1 MQSGEK
7 KTAVRVDTASG
18 LRAGLKAAREE
29 MSVAERARADASIA
43 GRLRAWV
50 DHWLVRRMAAGHDR
64 HVLAAFWPIG
74 AEPDLRALLAGWS
87 DRTGLLLALP
97 IVEQRA
103 APLAF
108 RQWTPG
114 TTMLAGDFGIPEP
127 QHQVTLLPDLVL
139 VPLLGFTD
147 DGDRIGYGGGFY
159 DRTLAALR
167 DRGHAAT
174 AVGVA
179 YACSRLAPGMHNP
192 EAHDVRLHA
201 VVHEKGWVP
210 AEP

>member
-7 KTAVRVDTASG
+7 AGGRVDTASG
-18 LRAGLKAAREE
+18 LRAGLKAVRAQ
-29 MSVAERARADASIA
+29 MTVAERKAADMRLAD
-43 GRLRAWV
+43 RLRSWV
-50 DHWLVRRMAAGHDR
+50 DHWLVRRIAAGHDR

-74 AEPDLRALLAGWS
+74 AEPDLRGLLAEWAGRS
-87 DRTGLLLALP
+87 GMLLALP

-108 RQWTPG
+108 RQWTPA
-114 TTMLAGDFGIPEP
+114 TPMLAGDFGIPEP
-127 QHQVTLLPDLVL
+127 QGLLTLLPDVVL

-147 DGDRIGYGGGFY
+147 DADRIGYGGGFY

-174 AVGVA
+174 AIGVA
-179 YACSRLAPGMHNP
+179 YACCRLAPDAHRP

>member
-1 MQSGEK
+1 MQSSEK
-7 KTAVRVDTASG
+7 ADGRVDTASG
-18 LRAGLKAAREE
+18 LRAGLKAARAG
-29 MSVAERARADASIA
+29 MSVQARAAADVRI
-43 GRLRAWV
+43 GERLRTWV
-50 DHWLVRRMAAGHDR
+50 DHWLVRRFAAGHDR

-74 AEPDLRALLAGWS
+74 AEPDLRALLSGWA

-108 RQWTPG
+108 RQWTPDVP
-114 TTMLAGDFGIPEP
+114 MLAGDFGIPEP
-127 QHQVTLLPDLVL
+127 QGVVTLLPDVVL

-179 YACSRLAPGMHNP
+179 YACSRVEPGLHRP